1 MSNHTQQ
8 EDLVRHYPS
17 QPNEF
22 ERNHRPDIISHL
34 PPLSA
39 KQPAFSKNPKIVQS
53 GAWTKAAPFKEQKH
67 YRHVSDAIANNY
79 TPSARNLTTSY
90 VYEFTKKQER
100 QAIEN
105 GEFTIVSPQRNSD
118 GLRVQS
124 VSPEQ
129 LPEKTRPLSR
139 RSSKETNNR
148 RRHAPTSGSSTQRP
162 YTSTQSGTYTISST
176 LPPINGTPPTSP
188 RNGYTSPRL
197 GPLSRRQDLNSR
209 LEAGLNGNS
218 RPSTSSRQRPGQ
230 VEVTRVLQS
239 RGESHDESS
248 ASSSSSGN
256 NNRRQD
262 SGHGSLDGVQAS
274 PTNDSERPKR
284 NSTTDADTARRE
296 FDVDA
301 LAVLGVEFPSY
312 TFSTTGLSRPPT
324 PEEPDRGRYYSL
336 LKDSID
342 TSSVAGLC
350 NEWIHGAYRFIPQH
364 LKTDFLQ
371 QCLENVTEEMRE
383 DYTSSVKQSMLDYIL
398 KDPQEQVRLG
408 IPLPSKISNPAGRE
422 MFPWKSAVI
431 NARNFM
437 ERQLYITNPVM
448 AAILFLW
455 ETKYINFRLIDIP
468 GLKALQPITLEK
480 FFDHVVES
488 CHRGRQR
495 LEREWLVECAE
506 IVGDQRKN
514 IEDLMPDDEESR
526 MNEMDSFF
534 GSIATLMSKCMR
546 RGIKKSIYDLVAW
559 LELYSK
565 GNNYDSNYQESN
577 LRFPAMEH
585 PFTFF
590 MEEYMEK
597 VTCQFVPPFD
607 EVTAIIHQAVD
618 TMVQSMEQ
626 FPRIESKL
634 FEYVDNVKIQ
644 FISTVKKD
652 EEIVEVAKQRIEE
665 VIQTN
670 SHGPNRYIS
679 VYNPFEYLL
688 SKQSDTIVERFINK
702 EQHLRDYV
710 REIEK
715 LKSMADEAA
724 LLPVFVPMHL
734 FLLDCNTINSWL
746 IARARHLAAIM
757 IDRITIT
764 SRKFNR
770 SICQEYDGIVRK
782 ITAQSESTHQ
792 LVSLQEYV
800 DRLRTG
806 QLLQLREKLEIA
818 ASNLL
823 FLMDYAYLTKDDVM
837 LNDNTFT
844 WPNRIIPLIRNSE
857 TKLQKE
863 HDYAVSKLN
872 DWKKRFTARIKKEVT
887 DEVKAFKSKDRMSEA
902 QSYQDTLIVI
912 DQKLDEFYKEK
923 LNINKEEQMLD
934 VGEISLYPQLDE
946 MKEAKE
952 PYDRLWNAA
961 VKFHLVYDKWMN
973 GPLLEVNAEDVEE
986 EVQSMWKTSYKLT
999 KIFAHPEFIGPMRA
1013 AATLKGKLEKFKIN
1027 MPLINAL
1034 CNPGIKQRH
1043 WDMMSQKVGF
1053 DITPLPDTPL
1063 IERLQMG
1070 LEKNLEDLTEISSQ
1084 ASKEYALE
1092 KALIK
1097 MKSDWEEMNF
1107 NFTQYK
1113 DTQLSILS
1121 APDDIQVLLEDHVVK
1136 TSTMRGSPFIAP
1148 FETEIKDWEVG
1159 LHRMRDI
1166 LDSWL
1171 KVQAAWLY
1179 LEPIFGSEDIRRQI
1193 PIEGEMFTTVD
1204 ANWKEIMTTSVKNTN
1219 ALVVTSQD
1227 QMLENLQHSES
1238 LLDNI
1243 QRGLN
1248 DYLEKKRLFFPRFF
1262 FLSNDE
1268 LLEILSETK
1277 DPLRVQ
1283 PHLKKCFEGIA
1294 QLTFTE
1300 EKEIVAMESAEKET
1314 VTLCNK
1320 IIPADAKG
1328 LVEKWLIQVEDMMKK
1343 SLQEE
1348 MIKSME
1354 AYADAPRESWV
1365 LKWPGQIVLAVS
1377 TTYWTLDVTEAICKK
1392 DGLKMYLGQCN
1403 KQIDDIV
1410 CLVRGKQSRMTRT
1423 TLGALIVIDVH
1434 ARDVVTSLH
1443 ENNVSDPLCF
1453 AWISQLRYYFEES
1466 TVAVRMITTTV
1477 PYGYEYLG
1485 NTGRLVITPLTD
1497 RCYRTLMGALLLNL
1511 GGAPE
1516 GPAGT
1521 GKTETC
1527 KDLAKAVAK
1536 QCVVFN
1542 CSDGLDYKAMGKFF
1556 KGLAQSGAW
1565 ACFDEFNR
1573 IELEVLSVVAQQI
1586 QSIQRAVA
1594 ERKEMF
1600 VFEGTKISLDP
1611 SCTMFITMNPGY
1623 AGRAELPDN
1632 LKVLFRTV
1640 AMMVPDYA
1648 LIAAI
1653 SLYSMGFVCARG
1665 LATKIV
1671 ATYKLC
1677 SEQLSSQHHYDYGMR
1692 AVKSVL
1698 TAAGNLKLKF
1708 PDTPEDV
1715 LVLRSIKD
1723 VNLPKFLSPDIPL
1736 FEGIISDLFPGLE
1749 LPKPDR
1755 STLENALITNISKRG
1770 LQPVPWFIE
1779 KIVQIYEMILVRH
1792 GLMIVGETIGGKTS
1806 AFKVLADALHDLCVN
1821 KEMEEYMVDY
1831 RIMNPKA
1838 ITMGQLYG
1846 RFDPISHEW
1855 SDGVLANIF
1864 REHASN
1870 TSDDRKWLVFDGPV
1884 DAVWIENMNTVL
1896 DDNKKLCLMSGEI
1909 IQMNNKQN
1917 MIFEPRDLEQASPAT
1932 VSRCGMIY
1940 MEPLQLGWSPL
1951 VTSWLENDVPDFI
1964 NKQQKMTIKLLYE
1977 WLLPPCL
1984 HHVTKNCRLIVQAS
1998 PMHLTI
2004 SMIKLYGCLLNDVR
2018 FIRNRED
2025 SDDDLIEEQEDPENS
2040 SPSLSDQK
2048 LNEERTNMVV
2058 CYFLFSLVWS
2068 VGAVVDGS
2076 SRDNFSEFFKQLCD
2090 MDTTGKYPRP
2100 KDLKFQRSLIIPKKG
2115 SVYDFVF
2122 MRKTYGSW
2130 TSWEN
2135 LVEKPNLGVKTQ
2147 VNELIIKTVDTE
2159 RQLYFLRKLLL
2170 QGKPLLFVG
2179 PTGTGKSAI
2188 TNNFLIELAT
2198 QNYIPNNVNFSAQT
2212 SANQTQDI
2220 IFSKLDRRKKGTYGP
2235 PLGKKTIVFVDDL
2248 NMPAKEKYGAQPPI
2262 ELLRQWIDHGYWF
2275 DRKDTSVLK
2284 LIDII
2289 MVSAMGPPGGGR
2301 NTVTSRFLRHFNII
2315 AIDSF
2320 DEETMKKIFSPI
2332 MDWHFD
2338 KGFETSLKRYSR
2350 IMVYATTAV
2359 YMESISN
2366 FLPTPT
2372 KSHYLFNLRDFA
2384 RVVQGIL
2391 LIGPRCVPSGN
2402 EGAKKLIRLWVHEVY
2417 RVFYDRLVDEDDRQ
2431 TFFKIIKTVVQSQ
2444 FKEKMNA
2451 VFSHLSDAKEVNDD
2465 SMRSDTMEIDDHHLR
2480 SLFFGDYVKTND
2492 DDKVYNEITDFI
2504 ALKETIEKCLDE
2516 YNLMSKAPMDL
2527 VMFRFAIE
2535 HISRISR
2542 VLKQPNG
2549 HALLVGI
2556 GGSGRQ
2562 SAARLAAF
2570 MAMYELVTIE
2580 ITKNYTTSDWKED
2593 LRKVLRKAGDE
2604 GLPTVFLFGDHQI
2617 KDESFLEDI
2626 NMILNTGDIPNLYE
2640 NEERLEI
2647 IEKMQQI
2654 AVSENPKIE
2663 TTPLNMYNK
2672 FVERVR
2678 RNLHVVLAF
2687 SPIGDA
2693 FRNRLRMFPSL
2704 INCCTIDW
2712 FKAWPEDALEMV
2724 AHKFLDDVEMSDE
2737 VQAETVVM
2745 CKHFHESV
2753 RAMSD
2758 TFYSALRRRNYVT
2771 PTSYLELIKTFK
2783 NLMSR
2788 KRLEILTLKN
2798 RYIVGLEKLEFA
2810 ANQIAVM
2817 QVELTALQPKL
2828 IETSGETEKLIEIIQ
2843 AETEEVDAKRQVIS
2857 VDEEV
2862 ANKAAMAAKAIKDEC
2877 EQKLAVAMPALNAAI
2892 RALDTLKQADITVV
2906 KSMTNPPTGVKLV
2919 MEAICIMKGI
2929 KPEKKANDQGKM
2941 VDDYWPPAKRMLG
2954 DMKFLESLKEYDKDN
2969 IPVWVMKKIREK
2981 FIDNPD
2987 FEPSIVKKISSA
2999 CEGLCSWVRA
3009 LEVYDRVAKV
3019 VAPKRASLQNAE
3031 STLDEQMSKLNE
3043 KRAALK
3049 EITDKLQG
3057 LNDHLDTKFSEKKNL
3072 EDQIENTRLKIV
3084 RAKKLISGLG
3094 GEKERWQQLTEQL
3107 SATYVNIVGDVLL
3120 SSGVVAY
3127 LGPFT
3132 LSFRQEC
3139 LKEWYEMCKDK
3150 SIPVSAVFSLSATL
3164 GDPVK
3169 IRDWQLAGLPVD
3181 NFSVDNAL
3189 IVTNANR
3196 WPLMI
3201 DPQGQANKWVKNM
3214 EKPNK
3219 LQVIKLS
3226 DPTYTRTL
3234 ENCIQFGQPCLLE
3247 NIGQELDPVLEPLLL
3262 KQTFKQPDFP
3272 MDNGLDY
3279 IRLGDN
3285 VIEFSHD
3292 FKFYITTRLRNPHYL
3307 PEVSV
3312 KVTLLNF
3319 MITPL
3324 GLEDQLLGLVAA
3336 KEKPELEEKK
3346 NQLILESA
3354 KNRRQLKEIEDKI
3367 LEVLS
3372 SSQGNILEDETA
3384 IEILSSSKVLA
3395 KEIGEKQEAAS
3406 ITEKEIDETRNGYK
3420 PVAKHSSILF
3430 FTISDLANIEPMY
3443 QYSLTWFINLY
3454 SQSISDTR
3462 DLSPS
3467 EAAGIPSISDTP
3479 PSNELEV
3486 RISNLNNH
3494 FTYSIYQNVCRS
3506 LFEKDKLL
3514 FSFILCISIAKGRGE
3529 IDDHEWRF
3537 LLTGGVALENPFPN
3551 PAPSWLSDKS
3561 WSEIVRVSPL
3571 TAFDDLM
3578 MHVRAN
3584 LSEWKKLYDSTS
3596 PHTCEIPQ
3604 PWNEKLNSIQKL
3616 IILRIIRPDKIVPA
3630 VQNFIVS
3637 RMGQAYIEPPTF
3649 DLAKSYADSTY
3660 ATPLIFILSP
3670 GADPL
3675 AVLMKFAAEKG
3686 LLKIQRQKTVGRI
3699 ITKLERTSSRL
3710 ELKRRVSLVKGQSIP
3725 PVKNHEKSTTDSDV
3739 KIKTD
3744 STTEHKTMK
3753 DETTSSHN
3761 SRQNE
3766 AEDRIQLSAGN
3777 HSNDAIKEETDTA
3790 GKNAEASVNNGQ
3802 QRTKHKMRYPSL
3814 SSMGG
3819 TGLQTISLGQGQGPI
3834 AANMINKAVDSGTWV
3849 VLQNCHLATSWLP
3862 TLEKICEEVITDP
3875 ERNKPTFRLWL
3886 TSYPSPSFPVSI
3898 LQNGIK
3904 MTNEPPKG
3912 LRANLLRS
3920 YLNDPISDP
3929 EFFNGCSKKEVWKK
3943 LLCGL
3948 CFLHGVVQERR
3959 KFGPLGWNT
3968 PYEFNESDLRISV
3981 RQLQMFL
3988 NDYDEVPLEALVYLT
4003 GECNYG
4009 GRVTDDQDRRLIMS
4023 LLTNF
4028 YNKDIISEEGYKFSE
4043 SGDYYCPPDGP
4054 YSSYLDYIRSLPLSP
4069 HPEVFGLHENA
4080 DITKDQQETQQLF
4093 DGILLTLPRQA
4104 GEASGG
4110 GRSSQ
4115 QVIDDLASDI
4125 LSKVPSNFNLE
4136 EVKAKYPVRYE
4147 ESMNT
4152 VLLQELIRFNRL
4164 ISVIRSSLVDIRK
4177 AIKGLVVMSA
4187 ELEDVFDSMMV
4198 GKVPAMWAA
4207 KSYPSLKPLGSYVTD
4222 LMARIQ
4228 EFKDWIQNGI
4238 PTVFWMSGFYFT
4250 QSFLTGTM
4258 QNFARRY
4265 QIPIDQLGFQFEVMV
4280 EETEMPSKPID
4291 GVYVKGLFL
4300 EGARWNREKR
4310 ILGESLPKILYD
4322 TLPIMWLKPGER
4334 SKFVEL
4340 VTYSCPAYKTSA
4352 RRGTLSTTGHS
4363 TNFILQMELPSDRP
4377 QKHWINRGVAIL
4389 CQLDD

>member
-1 MSNHTQQ
+1 MSRRTQQ
-8 EDLVRHYPS
+8 DAHVRHCPS
-17 QPNEF
+17 QPNDF

-39 KQPAFSKNPKIVQS
+39 RQPAFSKNPKIVQS
-53 GAWTKAAPFKEQKH
+53 GAWTKAVPFKEEKF
-67 YRHVSDAIANNY
+67 YRRVSDAIANNY
-79 TPSARNLTTSY
+79 TPTARNLTSSY
-90 VYEFTKKQER
+90 IYEITKKQER
-100 QAIEN
+100 LAVEN
-105 GEFTIVSPQRNSD
+105 GQSSVTSPRRSHSD
-118 GLRVQS
+118 SVRFRS
-124 VSPEQ
+124 VSPEYIM
-129 LPEKTRPLSR
+129 LPEKTRPTSR
-139 RSSKETNNR
+139 KSPRDINHNR
-148 RRHAPTSGSSTQRP
+148 RHSEPAASLTTQRP
-162 YTSTQSGTYTISST
+162 LTATQSAVYT
-176 LPPINGTPPTSP
+176 LPPINSTPPSP
-188 RNGYTSPRL
+188 RQDDISPRF
-197 GPLSRRQDLNSR
+197 GPLSPRQDLSDR
-209 LEAGLNGNS
+209 LEAGLNP
-218 RPSTSSRQRPGQ
+218 RPLSSPRLRSSRTGSACNVR
-230 VEVTRVLQS
+230 RQS
-239 RGESHDESS
+239 QNGSS
-248 ASSSSSGN
+248 ISSSSPESN
-256 NNRRQD
+256 
-262 SGHGSLDGVQAS
+262 GSQ
-274 PTNDSERPKR
+274 PTKLNGTIDIEQS
-284 NSTTDADTARRE
+284 SRE
-296 FDVDA
+296 FDEPTK
-301 LAVLGVEFPSY
+301 AVLSVVFPSY
-312 TFSTTGLSRPPT
+312 TFSTLGLSRPAT
-324 PEEPDRGRYYSL
+324 PDEPDKERYYSL
-336 LKDSID
+336 LHDSID
-342 TSSVAGLC
+342 TKSVAALSEGS
-350 NEWIHGAYRFIPQH
+350 IQGAYRFIPQH
-364 LKTDFLQ
+364 LKTKFLKK
-371 QCLENVTEEMRE
+371 CLERVTEEMRT

-398 KDPQEQVRLG
+398 RDPLEQQRLG
-408 IPLPSKISNPAGRE
+408 IPLPQKTTNPAGRDA
-422 MFPWKSAVI
+422 FPWKTAVI
-431 NARNFM
+431 IARNFM
-437 ERQLYITNPVM
+437 EKHLYITHPIM
-448 AAILFLW
+448 SEILFLW
-455 ETKYINFRLIDIP
+455 ETKYIDFRLIDIP
-468 GLKALQPITLEK
+468 GLKSIQPITLEK
-480 FFDHVVES
+480 FFEYVVES
-488 CHRGRQR
+488 CRRGRQR
-495 LEREWLVECAE
+495 LENEWLVECAN
-506 IVGDQRKN
+506 IVGDQRAN
-514 IEDLMPDDEESR
+514 IEELMTEDEVFR
-526 MNEMDSFF
+526 MNEMDCFF

-546 RGIKKSIYDLVAW
+546 SAIKRSIYDLVTW
-559 LELYSK
+559 LELYFK
-565 GNNYDSNYQESN
+565 GNSYEVEYKESG
-577 LRFPAMEH
+577 LSFPVMEH
-585 PFTFF
+585 PFTVF
-590 MEEYMEK
+590 MEAFTEN
-597 VTCQFVPPFD
+597 VACRFVPPFE
-607 EVTAIIHQAVD
+607 EVIGITHQAVD
-618 TMVQSMEQ
+618 TIVQSMEE
-626 FPRIESKL
+626 FPRIESLL
-634 FEYVDNVKIQ
+634 FESVDKLKIP
-644 FISTVKKD
+644 FISTVKRD
-652 EEIVEVAKQRIEE
+652 EEIVDVAKQRIEV
-665 VIQTN
+665 VIYAN
-670 SHGPNRYIS
+670 GHGPNRYTS
-679 VYNPFEYLL
+679 VYQPFEYLL
-688 SKQSDTIVERFINK
+688 SKQSDVKVEKFVNK

-715 LKSMADEAA
+715 LKTMADEAA

-734 FLLDCNTINSWL
+734 FLLDCNNINSWL
-746 IARARHLAAIM
+746 IARARNLASIM
-757 IDRITIT
+757 INKITST

-782 ITAQSESTHQ
+782 ITAQSESTDQ
-792 LVSLQEYV
+792 LVGLQEYV

-818 ASNLL
+818 ASNVL
-823 FLMDYAYLTKDDVM
+823 FLMDYAYLPKDDIM

-872 DWKKRFTARIKKEVT
+872 DWKKKFTARIKKEII
-887 DEVKAFKSKDRMSEA
+887 DEVKSFKSKDRMSEA
-902 QSYQDTLIVI
+902 NSYQDALNVI
-912 DQKLDEFYKEK
+912 GQKLEEFYQEK
-923 LNINKEEQMLD
+923 LQINKEEQMLD
-934 VGEISLYPQLDE
+934 VGEVSQYPQLDE

-952 PYDRLWNAA
+952 PYDKLWSAA
-961 VKFHLVYDKWMN
+961 VKFHLMYDKWMN

-986 EVQSMWKTSYKLT
+986 EVQTMWKTSYKLT
-999 KIFAHPEFIGPMRA
+999 KIFAHPEFMGPMRA
-1013 AATLKGKLEKFKIN
+1013 AATIKGKLEKFKIN

-1053 DITPLPDTPL
+1053 DMTPSPETPL

-1070 LEKNLEDLTEISSQ
+1070 LEKNLEDLSEISSQ

-1097 MKSDWEEMNF
+1097 MKGDWEEMNF
-1107 NFTQYK
+1107 NFTPYK
-1113 DTQLSILS
+1113 DTQISILS

-1148 FETEIKDWEVG
+1148 FEAEIKEWEVG

-1193 PIEGEMFTTVD
+1193 PIEGEMFTIVD
-1204 ANWKEIMTTSVKNTN
+1204 ANWKEVMTTSVLNTK
-1219 ALVVTSQD
+1219 ALVVTSQE
-1227 QMLENLQHSES
+1227 QMLEKLQHSES

-1248 DYLEKKRLFFPRFF
+1248 EYLEKKRLFFPRFF

-1300 EKEIVAMESAEKET
+1300 DKEIVAMESAEKEK
-1314 VTLCNK
+1314 VTLSNK

-1328 LVEKWLIQVEDMMKK
+1328 LVEMWLIQVEEMMKK
-1343 SLQEE
+1343 SLREE

-1354 AYADAPRESWV
+1354 AYAEAPRESWV
-1365 LKWPGQIVLAVS
+1365 LKWPGQIVLAVG
-1377 TTYWTLDVTEAICKK
+1377 TTYWTLDVTEAISKK
-1392 DGLKMYLGQCN
+1392 DGLKLYLDQCN

-1410 CLVRGKQSRMTRT
+1410 CLVRGRQSKMTRT

-1443 ENNVSDPLCF
+1443 DNNISDPLCF

-1594 ERKEMF
+1594 ERKETF

-1653 SLYSMGFVCARG
+1653 SLYSMGFVSARG

-1755 STLENALITNISKRG
+1755 SILENALISNIAKRG

-1806 AFKVLADALHDLCVN
+1806 AFKVLAGALHDLCVN
-1821 KEMEEYMVDY
+1821 KEMEEFMVDY

-1864 REHASN
+1864 REHASD
-1870 TSDDRKWLVFDGPV
+1870 TSDNRKWLVFDGPV

-1917 MIFEPRDLEQASPAT
+1917 MIFEPQDLEQASPAT

-1964 NKQQKMTIKLLYE
+1964 NKQQQLTIKERTLFLLLYD

-1984 HHVTKNCRLIVQAS
+1984 NHVTKNCRLIVQAS
-1998 PMHLTI
+1998 PMHLTM

-2018 FIRNRED
+2018 LIRNRED
-2025 SDDDLIEEQEDPENS
+2025 TDDDFGEEEDADNS
-2040 SPSLSDQK
+2040 TPSLSEQK
-2048 LNEERTNMVV
+2048 LNDERTNMVI
-2058 CYFLFSLVWS
+2058 CYFLFSIVWS
-2068 VGAVVDGS
+2068 VGGVVEGS
-2076 SRDNFSEFFKQLCD
+2076 SRENFSEFFKQLCD
-2090 MDTTGKYPRP
+2090 MDTTGKFPRP

-2135 LVEKPNLGVKTQ
+2135 LVEKPELGPKTQ
-2147 VNELIIKTVDTE
+2147 VNELIIKTVETE
-2159 RQLYFLRKLLL
+2159 RQLYFLRKFLL

-2188 TNNFLIELAT
+2188 TNNFLLDLAA

-2235 PLGKKTIVFVDDL
+2235 PIGKKLIVFVDDL

-2275 DRKDTSVLK
+2275 DRKDTSVLQ
-2284 LIDII
+2284 LIDIL

-2315 AIDSF
+2315 TIDSF
-2320 DEETMKKIFSPI
+2320 DEETMKNIFAPI

-2338 KGFETSLKRYSR
+2338 KGFENSLKRYSR

-2359 YMESISN
+2359 YIESISN

-2391 LIGPRCVPSGN
+2391 LIKPDCVPSGN

-2431 TFFKIIKTVVQSQ
+2431 TFFKIIKNVVQSQ

-2451 VFSHLSDAKEVNDD
+2451 VFSHLTVSKEVNDD
-2465 SMRSDTMEIDDHHLR
+2465 NMR
-2480 SLFFGDYVKTND
+2480 SLFFGDYVKTNNE
-2492 DDKVYNEITDFI
+2492 DKVYDEITDFG

-2580 ITKNYTTSDWKED
+2580 ITKNYTINDWKDD
-2593 LRKVLRKAGDE
+2593 LRKLLRKAGDD
-2604 GLPTVFLFGDHQI
+2604 GLQTVFLFGDHQI
-2617 KDESFLEDI
+2617 KDESFLEDV

-2654 AVSENPKIE
+2654 AVAENPKIE

-2737 VQAETVVM
+2737 LQSETVVM

-2758 TFYSALRRRNYVT
+2758 TFYSALRRRIYVT

-2817 QVELTALQPKL
+2817 QEELTALQPKL
-2828 IETSGETEKLIEIIQ
+2828 IETSEETVKLIEIIQ
-2843 AETEEVDAKRQVIS
+2843 AETMEVDAKRQVIS
-2857 VDEEV
+2857 ADEELS
-2862 ANKAAMAAKAIKDEC
+2862 NNAAMEAKSIKDEC

-2906 KSMTNPPTGVKLV
+2906 KSMTNPPPGVKLV

-2941 VDDYWPPAKRMLG
+2941 VDDYWPAAKRMLG
-2954 DMKFLESLKEYDKDN
+2954 DMKFLESLKDYDKDN
-2969 IPVWVMKKIREK
+2969 IPVSVMKKIREK

-3031 STLDEQMSKLNE
+3031 STLEEQMLKLNE

-3049 EITDKLQG
+3049 EVTDKLQG
-3057 LNDHLDTKFSEKKNL
+3057 LNDHLDSKFNEKKNL
-3072 EDQIENTRLKIV
+3072 EDQIEMTRLKIV

-3094 GEKERWQQLTEQL
+3094 GEKERWQELTEQL

-3120 SSGVVAY
+3120 SAGVVAY

-3139 LKEWYEMCKDK
+3139 LKEWYEMCQDK
-3150 SIPVSAVFSLSATL
+3150 SIPVSSVFSLSTTL

-3247 NIGQELDPVLEPLLL
+3247 NIGQELDPILEPLLL
-3262 KQTFKQPDFP
+3262 KQTFKQ
-3272 MDNGLDY
+3272 NGLDY
-3279 IRLGDN
+3279 IRIGDN

-3336 KEKPELEEKK
+3336 KEKPQLEEKK

-3354 KNRRQLKEIEDKI
+3354 RNRRQLKEIEDKI

-3454 SQSISDTR
+3454 SQSISDTK
-3462 DLSPS
+3462 DMTSTD
-3467 EAAGIPSISDTP
+3467 AAGFPSISDTP

-3486 RISNLNNH
+3486 RIDNLNSY
-3494 FTYSIYQNVCRS
+3494 FTFNIYQNICRS

-3514 FSFILCISIAKGRGE
+3514 FSFILCISLAKGRGE
-3529 IDDHEWRF
+3529 IDDNEWRF

-3551 PAPSWLSDKS
+3551 PEPSWLSDKS
-3561 WSEIVRVSPL
+3561 WSEVVRVSTL
-3571 TAFDDLM
+3571 AGFEDLM

-3584 LSEWKKLYDSTS
+3584 LSDWKKLYDSPS
-3596 PHTCEIPQ
+3596 PQTCRIPD
-3604 PWNEKLNSIQKL
+3604 PWHQKITDIQKL

-3649 DLAKSYADSTY
+3649 DLAKSYADSNY

-3710 ELKRRVSLVKGQSIP
+3710 DLKRQMSESKIQL
-3725 PVKNHEKSTTDSDV
+3725 NAEKSQERLKSRKSFNNYKQNLNENAND
-3739 KIKTD
+3739 KTD
-3744 STTEHKTMK
+3744 TKKEAISASGRKNVEHK
-3753 DETTSSHN
+3753 
-3761 SRQNE
+3761 
-3766 AEDRIQLSAGN
+3766 QLPGN
-3777 HSNDAIKEETDTA
+3777 IANDAIKEEAT
-3790 GKNAEASVNNGQ
+3790 EARTSGQKAMESGVNKVKQG
-3802 QRTKHKMRYPSL
+3802 MRYPSL

-3834 AANMINKAVDSGTWV
+3834 AATMIDKAVDEGTWV

-3875 ERNKPTFRLWL
+3875 DRNKPTFRLWL

-3929 EFFNGCSKKEVWKK
+3929 VFFDGCNKKEVWKK

-3948 CFLHGVVQERR
+3948 CFFHGVVQERR

-4023 LLTNF
+4023 LLINF
-4028 YNKDIISEEGYKFSE
+4028 YNKNVIDKEKYKFSE
-4043 SGDYYCPPDGP
+4043 SGDYYCPQDGQ
-4054 YSSYLDYIRSLPLSP
+4054 YSSYLEYIRSLPLSP

-4093 DGILLTLPRQA
+4093 GGILLTLPRQ
-4104 GEASGG
+4104 ASGG

-4164 ISVIRSSLVDIRK
+4164 ISVIRSSLVNIRK

-4222 LMARIQ
+4222 LMARLQ
-4228 EFKDWIQNGI
+4228 EFKEWIQGGV

-4265 QIPIDQLGFQFEVMV
+4265 QIPIDQLGFQFEVMSQ
-4280 EETEMPSKPID
+4280 ETEMPSKPAD

-4300 EGARWNREKR
+4300 EGARWCREK
-4310 ILGESLPKILYD
+4310 LVLNESLPKILYD
-4322 TLPIMWLKPGER
+4322 TLPILWLKPEER
-4334 SKFVEL
+4334 SKFIEQ

-4363 TNFILQMELPSDRP
+4363 TNFILHIELPSDCP